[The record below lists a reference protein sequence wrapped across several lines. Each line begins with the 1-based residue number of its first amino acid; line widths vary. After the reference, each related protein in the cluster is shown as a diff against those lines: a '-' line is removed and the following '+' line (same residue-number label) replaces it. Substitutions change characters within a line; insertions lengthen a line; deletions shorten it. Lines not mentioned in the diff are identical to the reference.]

1 MRPGRTLILS
11 CALTSA
17 ACGGGGAGDDDDDAV
32 DAASA
37 IDAAPSP
44 DASGCPR
51 APAAADRPRKVVVSH
66 PYTAGGAPATRYR
79 VLDLAENG
87 VLTTTATSFEM
98 GRSFSG
104 EIVFTP
110 DGEIGLVA
118 QDDGS
123 LGVFR
128 FDAGGLPQV
137 VHAAFTGGFYA
148 DQVVMSP
155 DGATALVLDNQWRE
169 NGGGVH
175 RVAIGCDGTLTD
187 LGLWFPAKLPAGL
200 NVLPGGERAVLAAVD
215 VGASA
220 AGLDAHLL
228 DWPATPPA
236 APAVVASADAFA
248 DDEHIVGSTAITPD
262 GAFALIG
269 DNQGISETPPN
280 RVAVVAIDGDTL
292 TLVDT
297 LSPILDPFDL
307 VVSPHGDAALVVS
320 GYGDAL
326 IVLDHDPEAASPFTV
341 RGEPSYQG
349 AAPELPGNAVMIE
362 HGALAGLVL
371 IAEVSGVRRVRF
383 SAGAAVTDLGR
394 TGTGAGTENVVGA
407 VGVQP

>member
-1 MRPGRTLILS
+1 MRPGDLLL
-11 CALTSA
+11 CLALATSA
-17 ACGGGGAGDDDDDAV
+17 CGGAGDDLDAP
-32 DAASA
+32 
-37 IDAAPSP
+37 IDGGSSGDPAPLS
-44 DASGCPR
+44 DASPCPR
-51 APAAADRPRKVVVSH
+51 TPADADRPRKVVVSH
-66 PYTAGGAPATRYR
+66 PYTSDGDPATRYR

-148 DQVVMSP
+148 DQIVMLP

-200 NVLPGGERAVLAAVD
+200 HVLPGGERVVLAAVD
-215 VGASA
+215 VGDSA
-220 AGLDAHLL
+220 AGMDVHLL
-228 DWPATPPA
+228 DWFALLVGW
-236 APAVVASADAFA
+236 PAVRAGVDAFP

-292 TLVDT
+292 TAVDT
-297 LSPILDPFDL
+297 LSPVLDPFDI

-326 IVLDHDPEAASPFTV
+326 IVLDHDPEAAAPFTV
-341 RGEPSYQG
+341 RGEPAYQG
-349 AAPELPGNAVMIE
+349 AAPELPGSAVMIE
-362 HGALAGLVL
+362 RGALAGLVL

-383 SAGAAVTDLGR
+383 TAGATVTDLGR
-394 TGTGAGTENVVGA
+394 VGTGAGTENVVGA